1 MASARR
7 SVLPP
12 NFLDDDVRDRLDG
25 ADFVCCRE
33 SLTLATFRGQKN
45 TSAGVAFG
53 PDGTFAFDHTDI
65 GAATRLLDSP
75 DLESK
80 DSAST
85 LTSHEE
91 MGCNEDFFGGALA
104 AVPVR
109 GLRRQSR
116 WL

>member
-33 SLTLATFRGQKN
+33 SLVLATLRGQKN
-45 TSAGVAFG
+45 TS
-53 PDGTFAFDHTDI
+53 PD
-65 GAATRLLDSP
+65 RLLDSP

-80 DSAST
+80 DPANA
-85 LTSHEE
+85 LTSPEE

>member
-1 MASARR
+1 MTSARR
-7 SVLPP
+7 FVLPP
-12 NFLDDDVRDRLDG
+12 NFLDDVRDRLDG
-25 ADFVCCRE
+25 ADFVYCRE
-33 SLTLATFRGQKN
+33 SPALASSRGQRM
-45 TSAGVAFG
+45 TGSDVAFG
-53 PDGTFAFDHTDI
+53 PDRTFAFDRTHI

-80 DSAST
+80 DPANT

-104 AVPVR
+104 AVPMR